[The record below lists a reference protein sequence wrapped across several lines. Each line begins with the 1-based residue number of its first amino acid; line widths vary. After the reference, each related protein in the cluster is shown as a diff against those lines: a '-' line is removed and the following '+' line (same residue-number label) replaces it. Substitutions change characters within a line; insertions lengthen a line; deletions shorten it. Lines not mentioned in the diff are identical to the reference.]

1 MKFGKIFNFYK
12 VHDKGITGRLEIHL
26 YKNTLEPTGNN
37 YTMLHSKNA
46 SGDMPAP
53 DLEEL
58 EDPISPLMEKFI
70 KLVELEVAN
79 PNALAFWAIGKKKI
93 IKLIY
98 VQNVI

>member
-1 MKFGKIFNFYK
+1 MKFGKIFNFHK

-26 YKNTLEPTGNN
+26 YKDTLEVGGNN

-70 KLVELEVAN
+70 KLVELELSN
-79 PNALAFWAIGKKKI
+79 PNPLAF
-93 IKLIY
+93 
-98 VQNVI
+98 